1 MGVVIRGQV
10 EDVPGVLVRSWLDR
24 SLLRLN
30 MGEDG
35 RPRYTRWVRSIVL
48 HTTKGIPGGRDQR
61 PQQILPGRGNDAQG
75 DIRVALSWARSSRQ
89 AGAHLV
95 VDHDGSAACLADLA
109 DEVSYHSGEVNEVS
123 IGIEI
128 YQGSDA
134 ELYEGQLESVVALVD
149 YLTRRFH
156 IQRQYQWPYHR
167 RPAARIASGAQDV
180 VGIFGHRDVT
190 TNRGLGDPGDAIF
203 ERLASAGYEAVD
215 FATSQDLE
223 TWKLRQQE
231 LNRDL
236 NAGLRVDGVPGPSTT
251 AAIERS
257 GRGHGLWVSR
267 PGD

>member
-1 MGVVIRGQV
+1 MGVVIHGKV
-10 EDVPGVLVRSWLDR
+10 EEVPGVAVRSWLDK

-35 RPRYTRWVRSIVL
+35 RSRFTRWVRSIVL

-61 PQQILPGRGNDAQG
+61 PQQILPGLGADAQG

-95 VDHDGSAACLADLA
+95 VDHDGSVACLADLS
-109 DEVSYHSGEVNEVS
+109 DEVSYHAGEVNEVS

-128 YQGSDA
+128 YQGSDG
-134 ELYEGQLESVVALVD
+134 ELYEGQLDQVVRLVD
-149 YLTRRFH
+149 FLTRRFR
-156 IQRQYQWPYHR
+156 IQRQYHFPYR
-167 RPAARIASGAQDV
+167 RHPPARIASGAQDV

-203 ERLASAGYEAVD
+203 QRLSAAGYEAYDV
-215 FATSQDLE
+215 ALGQDLE
-223 TWKLRQQE
+223 TWKLRQEE

-236 NAGLRVDGVPGPSTT
+236 NAGLRVDGVPGPATT
-251 AAIERS
+251 ASLQKS
-257 GRGHGLWVSR
+257 GRAHGLWIGR

>member
-1 MGVVIRGQV
+1 
-10 EDVPGVLVRSWLDR
+10 
-24 SLLRLN
+24 
-30 MGEDG
+30 
-35 RPRYTRWVRSIVL
+35 
-48 HTTKGIPGGRDQR
+48 
-61 PQQILPGRGNDAQG
+61 
-75 DIRVALSWARSSRQ
+75 
-89 AGAHLV
+89 LV

-190 TNRGLGDPGDAIF
+190 TNRGLGDPGDAIRR
-203 ERLASAGYEAVD
+203 EPLLGDPAV
-215 FATSQDLE
+215 
-223 TWKLRQQE
+223 R
-231 LNRDL
+231 
-236 NAGLRVDGVPGPSTT
+236 TT
-251 AAIERS
+251 AQTSRIEFAIQAIDIRLE
-257 GRGHGLWVSR
+257 
-267 PGD
+267 P